1 MNNLHRSD
9 LQAAS
14 DSEKYW
20 IVTANMGYGHLRATY
35 PLRKYAEDR
44 IIIDGFEID
53 VSPKERKRW
62 KRILNIYES
71 FSRAKG
77 IPFIGNY
84 LFNLLDAFLQIP
96 SYYPIRDLSNSTFQ
110 VNYLRSN
117 ISKGLCSGMLDKVR
131 TKNIPVIASFY
142 ASAVA
147 VDLRSFQSVFCI
159 ICDADINRVWVAK
172 DPYESRIEYFA
183 PCDKAA
189 QRLRTYGVP
198 TDRIYTTGFPLPEEL
213 LGGRELPVLKKN
225 LRKRLAHLDPSERFK
240 TLHGKNV
247 QYFLGNETYTPS
259 TEDRL
264 TIMYAVG
271 GAGAQKEI
279 GGKIANS
286 LKDDIRGNTVRLI
299 LVAGTRKEV
308 RDYFEKVKSDVAP
321 GADGITVIYS
331 EDITTYFDLFNA
343 ALANTDIL
351 WTKPSELSFYCAL
364 GLPIIMTPPIGSQE
378 KFNAKWLYEIQAGIR
393 QENPDY
399 THEWLFEK
407 LNKGVIAEA
416 AWSGFLKA
424 RKLGLYKILDVI
436 RTGKI
441 TQDHS
446 PLLR

>member
-1 MNNLHRSD
+1 MNNLPNND
-9 LQAAS
+9 IQAALEE
-14 DSEKYW
+14 EKFW
-20 IVTANMGYGHLRATY
+20 IVTANMGYGHQRATY
-35 PLRKYAEDR
+35 PLRHYAEGG
-44 IIIDGFEID
+44 IITDGFDND
-53 VSPKERKRW
+53 VSAKEKKRW
-62 KRILNIYES
+62 KRILNLYEF

-77 IPFIGNY
+77 IPFIGNS
-84 LFNLLDAFLQIP
+84 LFTLLDAFLQIP

-117 ISKGLCSGMLDKVR
+117 IHKGLCAGMLEKVR
-131 TKNIPVIASFY
+131 AKNIPVIASFY
-142 ASAVA
+142 ASAIA
-147 VDLRSFQSVFCI
+147 VDLQSFQPVFCI
-159 ICDADINRVWVAK
+159 VCDADINRVWVAK
-172 DPYESRIEYFA
+172 EPWESRIEYFA

-189 QRLRTYGVP
+189 QRLQTYGVP
-198 TDRIYTTGFPLPEEL
+198 ADRIYTTGFPLPEEL
-213 LGGRELPVLKKN
+213 LGGKDIPVLKKN
-225 LRKRLAHLDPSERFK
+225 LRKRLAHLDPQQRFT

-247 QYFLGNETYTPS
+247 QYFLGKETYTPS

-264 TIMYAVG
+264 TIIYAVG

-279 GGKIANS
+279 GGKIAHS
-286 LKDDIRGNTVRLI
+286 LKDFIQGNKVKLI
-299 LVAGTRKEV
+299 LVAGIRKEV
-308 RDYFEKVKSDVAP
+308 RDYFEKVKTEVAP
-321 GADGITVIYS
+321 GSNNIDIIYS
-331 EDITTYFDLFNA
+331 SEMNTYFDLFNA
-343 ALANTDIL
+343 ALAETDIL

-399 THEWLFEK
+399 THQWLFEK

-424 RKLGLYKILDVI
+424 RKLGIYKMIEAI

>member
-1 MNNLHRSD
+1 MNNLHNID
-9 LQAAS
+9 IQGIPET
-14 DSEKYW
+14 EKYW
-20 IVTANMGYGHLRATY
+20 IVTANMGYGHQRATY
-35 PLRKYAEDR
+35 PLRNFAEGG
-44 IIIDGFEID
+44 IITDGFEAD
-53 VSPKERKRW
+53 VSPKEKKRW
-62 KRILNIYES
+62 KRILNTYEF
-71 FSRAKG
+71 FSRAKS

-117 ISKGLCSGMLDKVR
+117 ISKGLCSYMLEKVR
-131 TKNIPVIASFY
+131 TKNIPVVASFY
-142 ASAVA
+142 ASAIS
-147 VDLRSFQSVFCI
+147 VDLESFQQVFCI

-225 LRKRLAHLDPSERFK
+225 LRKRLLHLDPQQRFQ

-247 QYFLGNETYTPS
+247 QYFLGKETYTPAVD
-259 TEDRL
+259 ERL

-279 GGKIANS
+279 GGKIADS
-286 LKDDIRGNTVRLI
+286 LKDYIQSNKVRLI
-299 LVAGTRKEV
+299 LVAGIRKEV
-308 RDYFEKVKSDVAP
+308 RDYFKTVKEKVAPDSDAVT
-321 GADGITVIYS
+321 IIYA
-331 EDITTYFDLFNA
+331 ETMNAYFDQFNA
-343 ALANTDIL
+343 ALADTDIL

-393 QENPDY
+393 QENPEY
-399 THEWLFEK
+399 THQWLFEK

-424 RKLGLYKILDVI
+424 RKLGTYKMLDVI
-436 RTGKI
+436 KTGKI